1 MEINKKNIFKIVF
14 FAFAA
19 VFMIVFVIIGLGYR
33 KKSTAP
39 WSLKQFSDDSGK
51 QGTFYILENNNDGTL
66 IVIDGGT
73 AQNARKVRNE
83 IRKSGGKVDA
93 WFITHFHD
101 DHVEAFNEIYAD
113 PGNIEIKKVYTPA
126 IDRDMYMQLLREWD
140 DPEPYKAF
148 MDLTEGDERIVHP
161 GREEVLDIDGLKIE
175 ILSTFDDLLLI
186 CLDENMD
193 PANDISM
200 VFKVSGEKDSLLFL
214 GDFHTDALGD
224 GLIQGHG
231 DKLKSEFVQAGHHG
245 NNSLPERFYEFVSP
259 RIMLFDAPEWL
270 MTEDEYTSKD
280 LAAWCDDNGIERYD
294 FTSAPN
300 VFDFE

>member
-1 MEINKKNIFKIVF
+1 METNKKNVFKIIF
-14 FAFAA
+14 FAFCA
-19 VFMIVFVIIGLGYR
+19 VFMVVFIIIGLGHK

-51 QGTFYILENNNDGTL
+51 QGTFYILENNNDGTV

-73 AQNARKVRNE
+73 SKNARKVRNE

-93 WFITHFHD
+93 WIITHFHD

-113 PGNIEIKKVYTPA
+113 PGDIEIGKVYTPG
-126 IDRDMYMQLLREWD
+126 IDPDMYMQLIREWD
-140 DPEPYKAF
+140 DPGPYNTF
-148 MDLTEGDERIVHP
+148 MNQTEGDDRIVHP
-161 GREEVLDIDGLKIE
+161 ARMDVLEFDGLKIE
-175 ILSTFDDLLLI
+175 ILCTFDELLLS
-186 CLDENMD
+186 CFKEYMD

-200 VFKVSGEKDSLLFL
+200 VFKVSGEKDTLLFL

-224 GLIQGHG
+224 GLIQLHG
-231 DKLKSEFVQAGHHG
+231 DKLKAEMVQAGHHG

-259 RIMLFDAPEWL
+259 KVMLFDAPKWL
-270 MTEDEYTSKD
+270 MEGEEYTSKD
-280 LAAWCDDNGIERYD
+280 LAAWCDANGIERYD